1 MSDAPTPPETDD
13 DAMRK
18 PRAQHDAMREA
29 MLAAIAR
36 QLGLPP
42 GSVQDGDRLADL
54 VPSSFSLVELLI
66 ELQEQHGI
74 RLVQDDLR
82 QLVTVG
88 DLVTLVRNKQR

>member
-1 MSDAPTPPETDD
+1 MPAESTPPPVVDD
-13 DAMRK
+13 LL
-18 PRAQHDAMREA
+18 EA
-29 MLAAIAR
+29 MAR

-42 GSVQDGDRLADL
+42 GAVRAEQRLADL

-82 QLVTVG
+82 GLVTAG
-88 DLVTLVRNKQR
+88 DLAALVRSKQR

>member
-1 MSDAPTPPETDD
+1 MTTEPTPPAA
-13 DAMRK
+13 DAML
-18 PRAQHDAMREA
+18 E
-29 MLAAIAR
+29 AIAR

-42 GSVQDGDRLADL
+42 ASVRADQRLEDL

-88 DLVTLVRNKQR
+88 DLVALVRSKLR

>member
-1 MSDAPTPPETDD
+1 MASQSTPPTDD
-13 DAMRK
+13 ALF
-18 PRAQHDAMREA
+18 EA
-29 MLAAIAR
+29 MAR

-42 GSVQDGDRLADL
+42 GEVRAEQRLADL

-88 DLVTLVRNKQR
+88 DLAALVRSKLE

>member
-1 MSDAPTPPETDD
+1 MASQSTPPTDD
-13 DAMRK
+13 ALFESM
-18 PRAQHDAMREA
+18 
-29 MLAAIAR
+29 AR

-42 GSVQDGDRLADL
+42 GEVRAEQRLADL

-88 DLVTLVRNKQR
+88 DLAALVRSKLE

>member
-1 MSDAPTPPETDD
+1 MPAESTPPPAADD
-13 DAMRK
+13 LL
-18 PRAQHDAMREA
+18 EA
-29 MLAAIAR
+29 MAR

-42 GSVQDGDRLADL
+42 GSVHADQRLADL

-82 QLVTVG
+82 GLVTAG
-88 DLVTLVRNKQR
+88 DLAALVRSKQR

>member
-1 MSDAPTPPETDD
+1 MSDAPTPPKTDD
-13 DAMRK
+13 DAMHADRV
-18 PRAQHDAMREA
+18 QHDAM
-29 MLAAIAR
+29 LATIAT

-88 DLVTLVRNKQR
+88 DLAALVRSKQR